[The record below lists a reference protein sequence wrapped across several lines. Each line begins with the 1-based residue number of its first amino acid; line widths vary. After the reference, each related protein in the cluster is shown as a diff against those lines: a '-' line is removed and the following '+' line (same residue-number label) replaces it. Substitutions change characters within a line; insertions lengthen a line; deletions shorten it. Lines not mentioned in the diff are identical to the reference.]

1 MESQLIKQ
9 TIFHCELCQRQLTG
23 IMNETVVCEGCD
35 SKVKIVSDNT
45 TMVLYVGKIKQSVE
59 EKSKEIIL
67 AGALI
72 LGVGLAGMFFERLKR
87 K

>member
-1 MESQLIKQ
+1 METQLIKQ
-9 TIFHCELCQRQLTG
+9 TTFYCELCQTQLNG
-23 IMNETVVCEGCD
+23 IANEIVVCEGCD
-35 SKVKIVSDNT
+35 SRIKVVSDNT
-45 TMVLYVGKIKQSVE
+45 TMVLYVGKIKQGIE
-59 EKSKEIIL
+59 EKTKEIIL